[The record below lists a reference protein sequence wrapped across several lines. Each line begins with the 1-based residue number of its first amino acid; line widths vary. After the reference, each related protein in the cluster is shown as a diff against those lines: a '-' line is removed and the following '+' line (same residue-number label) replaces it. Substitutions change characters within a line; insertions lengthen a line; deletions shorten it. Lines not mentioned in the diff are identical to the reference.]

1 MMANRQTR
9 NVLLPQQAHYVIN
22 DAITANEQR
31 LCIRININGLHFK
44 DNFKANNFDKVST
57 NPFSNAPATL
67 AAASQNQNPNTPVT
81 INDIANL
88 IAAVSPGTA
97 AAQQTSPLGGNQMQ
111 QTGNIINLAYCYL
124 LKCSNN
130 LKKVNNMTPTLSNK
144 RETHSTPPFLISLST
159 LLETLW
165 ERCSIS
171 WMVLTIW
178 SPGQVISSFSQNGM
192 KRNKR
197 CSSPGPQ
204 SLHQDTQSPYNL
216 QLKLQ
221 ISWARKAVWNV
232 CP

>member
-159 LLETLW
+159 LLETL
-165 ERCSIS
+165 
-171 WMVLTIW
+171 
-178 SPGQVISSFSQNGM
+178 
-192 KRNKR
+192 
-197 CSSPGPQ
+197 
-204 SLHQDTQSPYNL
+204 
-216 QLKLQ
+216 
-221 ISWARKAVWNV
+221 
-232 CP
+232 